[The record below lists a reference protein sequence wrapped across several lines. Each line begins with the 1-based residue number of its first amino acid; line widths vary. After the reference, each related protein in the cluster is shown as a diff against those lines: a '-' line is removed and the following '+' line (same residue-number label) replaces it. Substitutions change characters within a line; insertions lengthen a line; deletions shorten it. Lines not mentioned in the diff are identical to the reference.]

1 MLEPRSASGTSPS
14 SPATVATSSSSAA
27 VERAAALAV
36 PALVEADRRE
46 ARRAR
51 RAGEVVV
58 ALLARAGAVED
69 HQAGPRIALGQ
80 PQRVG
85 QPVDLAELG
94 RGSGGLIAHNRRAS
108 WPPRR

>member
-14 SPATVATSSSSAA
+14 SLAIVATSSSTRPSSAPGLA
-27 VERAAALAV
+27 PCPRWSKHTAAG
-36 PALVEADRRE
+36 
-46 ARRAR
+46 

-58 ALLARAGAVED
+58 GLLARAGAVED
-69 HQAGPRIALGQ
+69 HHAAPRIALRQ
-80 PQRVG
+80 PQGVG
-85 QPVDLAELG
+85 QAVGLAELG